1 MSYRFTDHSK
11 TTIVNTETGATL
23 EWDPV
28 RSQIVSDHGFA
39 GEAYRA
45 AGSPQ
50 PLPHV
55 DPTRAPDDADR
66 RRRRAAGEDG
76 GFADAGNSV

>member
-1 MSYRFTDHSK
+1 MSYRFTDHTK
-11 TTIVNTETGATL
+11 RTIVNTVTGATL

-39 GEAYRA
+39 AEDYRR
-45 AGSPQ
+45 AGSPL

-55 DPTRAPDDADR
+55 DPTRVPDDADR
-66 RRRRAAGEDG
+66 RRRRAAGTERRP
-76 GFADAGNSV
+76 A

>member
-23 EWDPV
+23 EWNPV
-28 RSQIVSDHGFA
+28 TNQIVSDHGFA
-39 GEAYRA
+39 GEDYRR

-50 PLPHV
+50 PLPAV
-55 DPTRAPDDADR
+55 EPVKAPDDQARAR
-66 RRRRAAGEDG
+66 RRGAGDPDRGRA
-76 GFADAGNSV
+76 